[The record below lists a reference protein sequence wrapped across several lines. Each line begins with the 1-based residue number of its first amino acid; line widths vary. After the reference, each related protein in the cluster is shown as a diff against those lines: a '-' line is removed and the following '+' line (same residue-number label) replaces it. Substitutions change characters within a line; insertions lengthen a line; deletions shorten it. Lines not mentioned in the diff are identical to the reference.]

1 MKKMKNKKIKIKS
14 KIKRKLKN
22 ENRIFKKI
30 NRGQKLPLKKIKNKL
45 KLKKWKD
52 KKIETFFLVVDQ
64 NSHSST
70 MYCNFQTWLDLQA

>member
-22 ENRIFKKI
+22 ENRIFKKT

-45 KLKKWKD
+45 KLKK
-52 KKIETFFLVVDQ
+52 
-64 NSHSST
+64 
-70 MYCNFQTWLDLQA
+70 